1 VIASKIFE
9 NFFDAIFR
17 RRTAR
22 SKSRVS
28 RAVHSEKPRNRR
40 APAVRGAKKP
50 IFLDENAL
58 CAPCARGTARS
69 RVMTCVARA
78 ARGASG
84 DRATVVTCDDS
95 CALKDDVNGLQEFLK
110 SVG

>member
-1 VIASKIFE
+1 
-9 NFFDAIFR
+9 
-17 RRTAR
+17 
-22 SKSRVS
+22 
-28 RAVHSEKPRNRR
+28 
-40 APAVRGAKKP
+40 
-50 IFLDENAL
+50 
-58 CAPCARGTARS
+58 
-69 RVMTCVARA
+69 MTCVARA